1 MSKKPILI
9 SSEVVASTITTE
21 FIIEYKWK
29 EYTGDLVVTDADYMA
44 IPEKTI
50 IWWENPP
57 ESLDEIDVIN
67 LLR

>member
-1 MSKKPILI
+1 MSKKLALI
-9 SSEVVASTITTE
+9 SSEVVASTITTA
-21 FIIEYKWK
+21 FTIEYKWE

-50 IWWENPP
+50 IWWDNPP
-57 ESLDEIDVIN
+57 ESLNEIDVIN

>member
-9 SSEVVASTITTE
+9 SSEVVASTITIE